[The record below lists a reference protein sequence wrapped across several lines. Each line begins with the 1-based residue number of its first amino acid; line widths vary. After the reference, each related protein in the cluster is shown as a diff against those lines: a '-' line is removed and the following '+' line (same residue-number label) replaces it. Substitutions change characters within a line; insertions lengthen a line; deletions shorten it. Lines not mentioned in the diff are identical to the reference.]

1 MSSNFKIT
9 YSALNADMSAV
20 HAEFDKTMAALRF
33 EFVAPGGKEVPSVI
47 AGKEIK
53 TGKFNVKK
61 NPANLSETVGKYHTV
76 GEVELNTAFETAR
89 RAQVAWGATSWEER
103 IRITR
108 KAADIMRDRKFRN
121 AVLMTLEVG
130 KNRMESLG
138 DAEEA
143 ADLLSYYAQQLED
156 HKGFSQPL
164 AKLSPNE
171 DTRDVLRPYGVFAVI
186 APFNFPMALGA
197 GMASAAL
204 LGGNSVILKPSDD
217 APATA
222 YEIYRAYKDAGLPEG
237 VLQVVFGQGP
247 PLGEAMVK
255 HPMCDGAAFTGSKT
269 VGMSILRNYAS
280 GPFMKPALMELG
292 GKNPTFVTQ
301 SADLD
306 KAAQGCVRSAF
317 GLTGQKCSALSRLYV
332 HEAVYEAF
340 MKKLIAK
347 ASETVKIGDP
357 ARQEIYMGP
366 IINEKAVIRHL
377 GAIDEAV
384 KNGKIVFGG
393 TDLRKKAEFAQGHF
407 VDPTIAELPATAR
420 HFKDEFFSPFLAVTK
435 FKDLKEAITLANNV
449 EYGLT
454 AGIFTEDK
462 NEIQYFMDH
471 IEAGVLYANR
481 ATGATTGA
489 WPGVQSFCGWKG
501 SGSTGKGGCGPYYVS
516 QFMREQSRTI
526 MG

>member
-1 MSSNFKIT
+1 MSTKFKIT
-9 YSALNADMSAV
+9 YSALNADMSV
-20 HAEFDKTMAALRF
+20 IHAEFDKTIQALRK
-33 EFVAPGGKEVPSVI
+33 EFVEVGGKEVPSVI
-47 AGKEIK
+47 AGKEVK

-61 NPANLSETVGKYHTV
+61 NPSNTEETVARYHTV
-76 GEVELNTAFETAR
+76 SEKELQIAFETAR
-89 RAQVAWGATSWEER
+89 EAQKKWGATSWEER

-108 KAADIMRDRKFRN
+108 KAADIMRERRFRN
-121 AVLMTLEVG
+121 AALMTLEVG

-156 HKGFSQPL
+156 HNGYSQPL

-222 YEIYRAYKDAGLPEG
+222 YEIYRSYKDAGLPEG
-237 VLQVVFGQGP
+237 VLQVVFGLGP
-247 PLGEAMVK
+247 SLGEAMVK
-255 HPMCDGAAFTGSKT
+255 HPMCDGVAFTGSKA
-269 VGMSILRNYAS
+269 VGMSILRNFAS
-280 GPFMKPALMELG
+280 GPFMKPVLMEMG
-292 GKNPTFVTQ
+292 GKNPTFVTP

-332 HEAVYEAF
+332 HESVYDAF
-340 MKKLIAK
+340 MKKLLAK
-347 ASETVKIGDP
+347 AAETVKIGDP
-357 ARQEIYMGP
+357 AKQESYMGP
-366 IINEKAVIRHL
+366 IINEKAVARHL
-377 GAIDEAV
+377 GAIEDAR
-384 KNGKIVFGG
+384 KLGKVLFGG
-393 TDLRKKAEFAQGHF
+393 TDLRKKPEYAQGYF
-407 VDPTIAELPATAR
+407 VDPTIAELPVNAR

-435 FKDLKEAITLANNV
+435 YTDLKQAIQMANDV

-516 QFMREQSRTI
+516 QFMREQSRTV
-526 MG
+526 MN